1 MKKTTKIT
9 LIIFLVLTLVFI
21 RGFAS
26 SLFYDPLQAYF
37 YNDYLY
43 TSLPQIDTVKL
54 LMFMLLRY
62 TLNAIISLFIIHLS
76 FDKKRYIKFS
86 IYFYSVAL
94 IVLIGA
100 FYWFLHDKFESGYV
114 LPFCIRRFIIHPVFL
129 LVLLPAFYS
138 QKLHSK

>member
-1 MKKTTKIT
+1 MKKIIKIT
-9 LIIFLVLTLVFI
+9 SIIFLVLFLVFI

-26 SLFYDPLQAYF
+26 KLFYDPLQGYF

-43 TSLPQIDTVKL
+43 TSLPQIDTIKL

-62 TLNAIISLFIIHLS
+62 TVNAIISLFIIHLM
-76 FDKKRYIKFS
+76 FGKKRYIIFS
-86 IYFYSVAL
+86 IYFYSIAL
-94 IVLIGA
+94 IVLITA

-129 LVLLPAFYS
+129 LVLLPAFYY